1 MKFIKWRSD
10 VMIKLELLDQKHVQD
25 IGSQLATFVR
35 LMLTTYETC
44 QKIIEPIKGL
54 FPIEVD
60 FVKVIQKYNTS
71 VQLNGKCDEVDKND
85 DAQLQSLDEKRL
97 ADDNSTEDLL
107 DLT

>member
-1 MKFIKWRSD
+1 
-10 VMIKLELLDQKHVQD
+10 MIKLELLDQKHGNHCSILIGFGLSSLLYFILSVQD

-60 FVKVIQKYNTS
+60 FVKVAISTLYRRFLK
-71 VQLNGKCDEVDKND
+71 
-85 DAQLQSLDEKRL
+85 L
-97 ADDNSTEDLL
+97 AFSI
-107 DLT
+107 

>member
-1 MKFIKWRSD
+1 M
-10 VMIKLELLDQKHVQD
+10 
-25 IGSQLATFVR
+25 
-35 LMLTTYETC
+35 
-44 QKIIEPIKGL
+44 
-54 FPIEVD
+54 
-60 FVKVIQKYNTS
+60 IQKYNTS